1 MKTEPFQ
8 RTSWIGSSVRCVK
21 LLDVGS
27 PRIYHPGQRNYPN
40 NCVFALFIN
49 LTNDEVEQKIN
60 DGPSVYVFFFTL
72 KTRSY
77 GGSLIG
83 AVAGMN
89 GRKSPVTWS
98 ITLDTAPTREREP
111 ERD

>member
-1 MKTEPFQ
+1 M
-8 RTSWIGSSVRCVK
+8 RGVK

-27 PRIYHPGQRNYPN
+27 PRIYHPGQRNCPN
-40 NCVFALFIN
+40 NSGFALPIS
-49 LTNDEVEQKIN
+49 LTNEEAEQKIN
-60 DGPSVYVFFFTL
+60 DGQSVFVFFFTL
-72 KTRSY
+72 KTGSY

-83 AVAGMN
+83 AAAYMN